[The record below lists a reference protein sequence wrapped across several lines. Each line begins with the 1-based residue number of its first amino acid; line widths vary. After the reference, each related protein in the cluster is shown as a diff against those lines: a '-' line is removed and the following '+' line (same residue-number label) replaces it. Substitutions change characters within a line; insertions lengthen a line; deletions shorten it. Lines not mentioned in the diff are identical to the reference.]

1 MADVLRI
8 ILPVFGLIALGYV
21 AVITG
26 FFKAEWTDG
35 LSAFCFRFAIP
46 VLLFSSMASLDFGDV
61 FNTQLLISYY
71 LAALTAAVMAGLL
84 TGKLFGRKAGASV
97 VIGIGA
103 AFSNTV
109 LLGIPVVSTAY
120 GPQAMGSILLI
131 IAFHSPILLTLAAIG
146 MAFSG
151 SLKRGLAQVLRTTTI
166 DMITNPILLGIFAGL
181 AWNYFSLPIGGAFAD
196 IVDMLSKA
204 AGPTALFATGA
215 SLPRYK
221 LSKAI
226 PEASLMTIIK
236 LMVHP
241 ALVAGLAL
249 IVFDLPLDTA
259 RIAILLAA
267 MPCGVNVF
275 LIANY
280 YKTAEGAASSAVVL
294 STLASFATISV
305 VLILLGTGG

>member
-1 MADVLRI
+1 MTEVLRI
-8 ILPVFGLIALGYV
+8 ILPVFGLIALGYG

-26 FFKAEWTDG
+26 LFKAEWTDG

-61 FNTQLLISYY
+61 FNTPLLISYY
-71 LAALTAAVMAGLL
+71 MAAFAATLITGLL
-84 TGKLFGRKAGASV
+84 TAKLFHRKAAARV

-120 GPQAMGSILLI
+120 GPDSMGAIFLI
-131 IAFHSPILLTLAAIG
+131 IAFHSPILLTLAALG

-151 SLKRGLAQVLRTTTI
+151 SLKRGLAQVLRTTTT
-166 DMITNPILLGIFAGL
+166 DMVTNPILLGLFAGL
-181 AWNYFSLPIGGAFAD
+181 MWNYFSLPLGGPFAD
-196 IVDMLSKA
+196 FVDMLAKA

-215 SLPRYK
+215 TLPRYRLVK
-221 LSKAI
+221 SI
-226 PEASLMTIIK
+226 PEAGLMSVVK
-236 LMVHP
+236 LIVHP
-241 ALVAGLAL
+241 ALVAGLA
-249 IVFDLPLDTA
+249 IGVFGLPLETA
-259 RIAILLAA
+259 RVAILVAA

-294 STLASFATISV
+294 STLLSFATISV
-305 VLILLGTGG
+305 VLVLLGL